1 MQARSRTTP
10 HGHSILPARP
20 KFSNFTFAV
29 GRITSDHLVSCY
41 FFTPRVMPVS
51 LLPRV
56 YFKNWYK
63 ERERIFSFIFF
74 HFFRFV
80 SLLCCFFFR
89 LLLTENILFFVSFFF
104 SLNLMIFKIFN
115 QMRKIFIKRVHSF
128 LQIYIPAKSCLLFF
142 KSLYP
147 LLMISVL
154 HTNQNLIIFA
164 PFLSSSLFLSFS
176 FSFFLLS
183 LVSISFTFL
192 LLLSSFLF
200 FPPQ

>member
-10 HGHSILPARP
+10 HGHSILPALP

-51 LLPRV
+51 LLSRV

-80 SLLCCFFFR
+80 S
-89 LLLTENILFFVSFFF
+89 LLTENILFFVSFFF

-147 LLMISVL
+147 LLISVL